1 MLMLFYIFL
10 TKRKVIHEILWVKFI
25 VFCGITLNPMN
36 HLYLGQKLN
45 SFSTTMYFLCL
56 ISDV

>member
-1 MLMLFYIFL
+1 MLFYIFL

-56 ISDV
+56 IIDV